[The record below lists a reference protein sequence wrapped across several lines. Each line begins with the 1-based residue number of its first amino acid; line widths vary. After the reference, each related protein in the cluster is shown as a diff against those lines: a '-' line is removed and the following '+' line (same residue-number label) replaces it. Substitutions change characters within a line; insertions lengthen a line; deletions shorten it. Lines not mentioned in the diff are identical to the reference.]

1 MTFFNSVEEQIVS
14 RAGHI
19 WGLKGFRTE
28 INLAS
33 HSRQAAAKCKN
44 IFFGEIFKD
53 FYFQEEKSSCPTT
66 APAGKGKS
74 WKLSSFLKFDF
85 ETNRLAAIFE

>member
-1 MTFFNSVEEQIVS
+1 MTFSNCVEEQIVS

-33 HSRQAAAKCKN
+33 HSRQAAAKGKT
-44 IFFGEIFKD
+44 FSPAKFKD

-66 APAGKGKS
+66 APAGKGRS

>member
-1 MTFFNSVEEQIVS
+1 MIFSNSVEEQIVS

-33 HSRQAAAKCKN
+33 HSRQAAAKGKN

>member
-1 MTFFNSVEEQIVS
+1 MTFSNCVEEQIVS

-33 HSRQAAAKCKN
+33 HSRQAAAKGEN
-44 IFFGEIFKD
+44 IFFGKILKIFTFKKKNQVARPQRRQAKEGVGN
-53 FYFQEEKSSCPTT
+53 FPPF
-66 APAGKGKS
+66 
-74 WKLSSFLKFDF
+74 
-85 ETNRLAAIFE
+85 

>member
-1 MTFFNSVEEQIVS
+1 MTFSNCVEEQIVS

-33 HSRQAAAKCKN
+33 HSRQAAAKGKN
-44 IFFGEIFKD
+44 IFFGKILKIFTFKKKNQVANHSAGRQRKELETFLLFEI
-53 FYFQEEKSSCPTT
+53 
-66 APAGKGKS
+66 
-74 WKLSSFLKFDF
+74 
-85 ETNRLAAIFE
+85 

>member
-1 MTFFNSVEEQIVS
+1 MTFSNCVEEQIVS

-44 IFFGEIFKD
+44 IFFGEIVKD
-53 FYFQEEKSSCPTT
+53 FYFQEEKSSCQPQRRQ
-66 APAGKGKS
+66 AKEGVGNFPP
-74 WKLSSFLKFDF
+74 F
-85 ETNRLAAIFE
+85 